1 MCTTSSVLFIFLQAN
16 KTVEEWLLYDYYKV
30 TLKNN
35 KLKKKKDL
43 QTWKLKKAKYFERNY
58 KLLQNY

>member
-35 KLKKKKDL
+35 KFKKKKDL
-43 QTWKLKKAKYFERNY
+43 QTWKLKKAKYFDRNY
-58 KLLQNY
+58 KLL